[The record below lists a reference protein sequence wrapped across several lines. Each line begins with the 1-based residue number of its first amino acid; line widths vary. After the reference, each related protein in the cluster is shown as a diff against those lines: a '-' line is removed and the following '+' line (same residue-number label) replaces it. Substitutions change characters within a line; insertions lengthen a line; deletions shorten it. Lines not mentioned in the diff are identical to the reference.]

1 MDNGKL
7 KDNIVV
13 GVPVHSTHNKVGSS
27 SEWFEHSPR
36 ITKVQSFGVEIH
48 PSTGM
53 RLIVDYFFFIYGD
66 RILIAAGME
75 RDLPE
80 EPEDIKDNTFL
91 TWVNEI
97 AQLRVT

>member
-1 MDNGKL
+1 M
-7 KDNIVV
+7 
-13 GVPVHSTHNKVGSS
+13 
-27 SEWFEHSPR
+27 
-36 ITKVQSFGVEIH
+36 QSFGVEIH

-53 RLIVDYFFFIYGD
+53 RLIVDYFFVYGD